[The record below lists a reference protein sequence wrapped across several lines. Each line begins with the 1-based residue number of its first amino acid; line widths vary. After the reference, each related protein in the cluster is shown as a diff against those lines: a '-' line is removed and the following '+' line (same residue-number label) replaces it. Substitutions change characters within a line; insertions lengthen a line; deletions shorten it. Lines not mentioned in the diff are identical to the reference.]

1 MAATQNNGDV
11 SCHNSRC
18 GEGMKEGFLEGMK
31 ACFQEEVTPKL
42 SQKASVGV
50 SLETKLGKELKPVPF
65 PQLDETGMSE
75 VNL

>member
-1 MAATQNNGDV
+1 
-11 SCHNSRC
+11 
-18 GEGMKEGFLEGMK
+18 MKEGFLEGMK